1 MISKLPEEKK
11 SQKNCQFMFQIYAP
25 NQKVQGR
32 VTMLTFL
39 KLFLNAMMRNIKI
52 HNISDIIRTSKS
64 MELDKYIH

>member
-1 MISKLPEEKK
+1 
-11 SQKNCQFMFQIYAP
+11 MFQIYVP
-25 NQKVQGR
+25 NEKVQGR